1 MLHVLV
7 GVGQV
12 LYAYNLELK
21 EGNVPNE
28 FGTANL
34 TCFFFFFLFSPGV
47 FPAACH
53 FNLCYRRTADRT
65 GFQNPHCPR
74 TVKLHW
80 QGRRFLLS

>member
-34 TCFFFFFLFSPGV
+34 TFFFFSSFHLEFFQLRVTSISV
-47 FPAACH
+47 
-53 FNLCYRRTADRT
+53 T
-65 GFQNPHCPR
+65 GGLQTGLDSKIPTIH
-74 TVKLHW
+74 VL
-80 QGRRFLLS
+80 

>member
-47 FPAACH
+47 FQ
-53 FNLCYRRTADRT
+53 LRVTSISVT
-65 GFQNPHCPR
+65 GGLQTGLDSKIP
-74 TVKLHW
+74 TVHVL
-80 QGRRFLLS
+80 

>member
-34 TCFFFFFLFSPGV
+34 TFFFSPFHLEFFQ
-47 FPAACH
+47 
-53 FNLCYRRTADRT
+53 LCVTSISVT
-65 GFQNPHCPR
+65 GGLQTGLDSKIP
-74 TVKLHW
+74 TVHVL
-80 QGRRFLLS
+80 

>member
-34 TCFFFFFLFSPGV
+34 TCFFFFFSSFHLEF
-47 FPAACH
+47 FQ
-53 FNLCYRRTADRT
+53 LCVTSISVT
-65 GFQNPHCPR
+65 GGLQTGLDSKIP
-74 TVKLHW
+74 TVHVL
-80 QGRRFLLS
+80 